1 MKEQIYFVP
10 GDMVQLRQHLPN
22 KPVMMVVKKETA
34 LVKDKK
40 MTNSVNDDLLIEHK
54 TIFLGIRCMW
64 FTETKE
70 LKEAVFNTKDL
81 EKIY

>member
-1 MKEQIYFVP
+1 MAFLSKISALLIFSSFLLTLYSYFF
-10 GDMVQLRQHLPN
+10 
-22 KPVMMVVKKETA
+22 
-34 LVKDKK
+34 
-40 MTNSVNDDLLIEHK
+40 NDDLLIEHK
-54 TIFLGIRCMW
+54 TVFLGIRCMW